1 MNAKLLLALLAT
13 VALAW
18 GTLVAT
24 GVTGKH
30 TMTAEAHTGS
40 PYLNTQ
46 YWPNWAY
53 LPLSTLPAYNCTA
66 YYYRQI
72 DSVYVDEVAEG
83 ITAWN
88 NTGLVKIGSPAVFPD
103 GDSNCA
109 GLQKVAF
116 VYGVDSDF
124 PCTVC
129 QGKVVPTYITRS
141 VKNPET
147 GAVGMMQLTRS
158 EVRLKRGLTRL
169 GLTTVAHELGHV
181 VGLTDQYAEDAS
193 GNPYCSGDPAA
204 SLMDLCGKTVPQQQ
218 DITWVTWEY
227 RVPPAAPDSFNAS
240 VAAFN
245 RVNLAWTDR
254 SHNERKFAIERSSNS
269 LPYVSMGSVSRDAQ
283 SYGDSA
289 APNNS
294 YCYRIRGVNDWGL
307 AGPWVYSPCRTTPHA
322 LGIPRAAFGGYQV
335 NICWAAVSGSG
346 ATSYTMYYRRYNNGS
361 YRTLT
366 SKVNPNTTCYGA
378 NIGTWN
384 LSTGDAYHF
393 AVRACSAYGCSLY
406 RDIDNN
412 GAAYWQ
418 WIPCYTQ
425 TGCSGGS
432 SGNTNYHSHE

>member
-1 MNAKLLLALLAT
+1 MKTKLLLAALAI
-13 VALAW
+13 VALGCSA
-18 GTLVAT
+18 VIAA
-24 GVTGKH
+24 GVMGNRARP
-30 TMTAEAHTGS
+30 AEAGS
-40 PYLNTQ
+40 PYLNGQ

-66 YYYRQI
+66 YTDRVI
-72 DSVYVDEVAEG
+72 DSVRVDEVAEG
-83 ITAWN
+83 IAAWN
-88 NTGLVKIGSPAVFPD
+88 NTGLVKIGSPVSTTD
-103 GDSNCA
+103 CSGN
-109 GLQKVAF
+109 QRVVF
-116 VYGVDSDF
+116 VYGQASEY
-124 PCTVC
+124 CSVC
-129 QGKVVPTYITRS
+129 EGYVINPSTYRS
-141 VKNPET
+141 VRNPET
-147 GAVGMMQLTRS
+147 GAVGFNEIYRS
-158 EVRLKRGLTRL
+158 VVYLKPGLTRL
-169 GLTTVAHELGHV
+169 GPTTIAHELGHV
-181 VGLTDQYAEDAS
+181 VGLTDQYA
-193 GNPYCSGDPAA
+193 GGNNPYCSGGPA

-227 RVPPAAPDSFNAS
+227 RAPPAAPDSLSAS

-245 RVNLAWTDR
+245 RVNLTWTER
-254 SHNERKFAIERSSNS
+254 SHNERKYAIERSSNS

-393 AVRACSAYGCSLY
+393 AVRACNSYGCSLY